1 VTSFECVWVLREI
14 VTSKVNDRVR
24 EYEICCV
31 CVVNCVLLAFVVE
44 DSDIEIDPVSVLFE
58 LRV

>member
-1 VTSFECVWVLREI
+1 MWVLREI

-31 CVVNCVLLAFVVE
+31 CVVNCVLLALVVE